1 MFKLVGNV
9 IFVEDFINKY
19 GVVILKLIFFNV
31 KVSVSINIISEFI
44 ENMKVIENK
53 YKKVLFKIFVNYK
66 NEIFNKENYSKL
78 EFVIK
83 GLEVVL

>member
-53 YKKVLFKIFVNYK
+53 YKKVLFKIFINYK
-66 NEIFNKENYSKL
+66 NEIFNRENYSKF

-83 GLEVVL
+83 VLEVVL

>member
-53 YKKVLFKIFVNYK
+53 YKKVLFKIFINYK
-66 NEIFNKENYSKL
+66 NEMFNKENYRKF

-83 GLEVVL
+83 VLEVVL

>member
-19 GVVILKLIFFNV
+19 GAVILKLIFFNV

>member
-44 ENMKVIENK
+44 DNMKVIENK

-83 GLEVVL
+83 VLEVVL